1 MKVTAHPAL
10 ESEGGGN
17 RYKDVDGSMLL
28 VTNTGHHIRAFKRT
42 QNHWFQ
48 VITIDGKIAFTMET
62 GPKAQREVCNAIE
75 AHLAGQAAA

>member
-48 VITIDGKIAFTMET
+48 VVTKDDKIVFTMET
-62 GPKAQREVCNAIE
+62 GPKAQRQVCKAIE
-75 AHLAGQAAA
+75 AHLA

>member
-28 VTNTGHHIRAFKRT
+28 ITNTEHYIRAFKRT

-48 VITIDGKIAFTMET
+48 VVSIDDKILFTMET

-75 AHLAGQAAA
+75 AHLADQAA